1 MTTIIP
7 YDTPYLPP
15 PQLVLPDIN
24 EVMTT
29 VQAPKSNDLFL
40 DMPYVPVPRA
50 FTNVGS
56 IQLNNLATAK
66 DVTTLQNKVNRDA
79 QKMYQQATVE
89 GLTLRNGVQDMREA
103 IVGIWADLYQNNMNV
118 SVKDLFTKNNRLRG
132 LGILFVLISLSVIL
146 FVTFG

>member
-1 MTTIIP
+1 
-7 YDTPYLPP
+7 
-15 PQLVLPDIN
+15 
-24 EVMTT
+24 
-29 VQAPKSNDLFL
+29 
-40 DMPYVPVPRA
+40 MPYVPVPRA

-66 DVTTLQNKVNRDA
+66 DVATLQNKVNRDA
-79 QKMYQQATVE
+79 QKMYQQATVG

-132 LGILFVLISLSVIL
+132 LGLLFVLISLSVIL